1 MKKIYILFAL
11 AALTACGNGTNS
23 DDSKSPKVDTPVA
36 GPATTKKETPPP
48 PPPMDSATAAKKY
61 MEYMTPGEMH
71 KMLAS
76 SVGTWTA
83 DITMWEKENGPAQ
96 KATGIS
102 ENKMI
107 LGGRYL
113 QSTNKA
119 VMMGMPFEGIGTLAY
134 DNGRKVFIDTWM
146 DNMGT
151 GVMIL
156 EGTYDTATHT
166 MLLKGSWDDPIK
178 GKMDIRE
185 VCKFPDSKH
194 QEMEMWSAVPGGK
207 EFKSMEM
214 KMVKK

>member
-1 MKKIYILFAL
+1 MRKIYTLFAL
-11 AALTACGNGTNS
+11 ATLTACGNGASNDAT
-23 DDSKSPKVDTPVA
+23 KTAKVDTPVA
-36 GPATTKKETPPP
+36 SPATAKKETPPP

-61 MEYMTPGEMH
+61 MEYMTPGDMH

-83 DITMWEKENGPAQ
+83 EYTMWEKENGPAQ
-96 KATGIS
+96 KSTGTC

-113 QSTNKA
+113 QSTNKS

-134 DNGRKVFIDTWM
+134 DNGTKKFINTWM

-151 GVMIL
+151 GVMIM
-156 EGTYDTATHT
+156 EGNYDTTTHT
-166 MLLKGSWDDPIK
+166 MSLKGTWDDPIK
-178 GKMDIRE
+178 GKMDVRE
-185 VCKFPDSKH
+185 VCKFPDGKH
-194 QEMEMWSAVPGGK
+194 QEMEMWGNVAGGK
-207 EFKSMEM
+207 EYKWMEM